1 MTDGIT
7 RRRWGLKGRLVLL
20 TLVVGTVPLLLGIGM
35 AYVQGT
41 RELQVVIGSSFAG
54 LATETARK
62 LDLVFGDDLTRLR
75 RIAADPVLVEAL
87 ERQAPVTRGN
97 SAPMMGVLQE
107 GERRWAAG
115 DPSLVRS
122 VTTGPLADALRRLAD
137 GETDPLS
144 NAVPQAV
151 TRAMFLTDA
160 MGRLVA
166 SINHDVRYAHG
177 DETWWQ
183 RTYDGGRGGQ
193 VAPGDASFDRQF
205 GTYTVALAVPVVN
218 AGRGRVV
225 GVLRRVFDAKAYL
238 DPFLAPIRFGK
249 TGHVMLI
256 DGDGTVMSCPI
267 LPTGARL
274 ADRDLVR
281 LVTSPQAGWVKAP
294 SDGHGSQTM
303 SIVGFSPLP
312 VTSRVTQRS
321 TGRAWHTFAWQ
332 SSDEL
337 FAPTRHLFAWISA
350 FGLVAIGLLGALAY
364 VAASRI
370 VTPIR
375 RLQEGAAL
383 IGRNGLKQPIAV
395 RTGDEIEQLADEIN
409 RMNARLQQ
417 AFSGLAHTVEEKTQ
431 EVRSLREYNEK
442 ILDSMP
448 NPILILDGNLV
459 EYVNQA
465 AKQAFGWSDDAV
477 RGVQVMELL
486 RTDEASSDRLRREL
500 WTQGASMDRPRDGD
514 GLAAGPSRSLRDPLA
529 PQPAATNPAQRELRI
544 GSAIYRYEVFDISI
558 PSTGARRIGL
568 VLRDTTG
575 ESRLQDQLI
584 ETEKLEGL
592 GVLTSGIG
600 HELNNPLLGI
610 LGLGEA
616 IRDASDAAQ
625 MREHATAIIERAM
638 HMAGIIRDFAGSAQ
652 PEVPESRGD
661 VDINERLDHTLK
673 VVGLTDGVA
682 GLAVR
687 KHYHPVPRI
696 RADPD
701 EIGQIF
707 VSVITNA
714 IQAMKGKGAIDL
726 TTDASRK
733 TITVSIRDSGPG
745 IPNAYLS
752 KIFDPFFTTK
762 PPGQGTGLGLTIAR
776 RLVMKYEGRIRVET
790 VEGAGTAF
798 ILTFPVSLPAPE

>member
-1 MTDGIT
+1 M
-7 RRRWGLKGRLVLL
+7 L
-20 TLVVGTVPLLLGIGM
+20 
-35 AYVQGT
+35 
-41 RELQVVIGSSFAG
+41 F
-54 LATETARK
+54 
-62 LDLVFGDDLTRLR
+62 
-75 RIAADPVLVEAL
+75 
-87 ERQAPVTRGN
+87 
-97 SAPMMGVLQE
+97 
-107 GERRWAAG
+107 
-115 DPSLVRS
+115 RS
-122 VTTGPLADALRRLAD
+122 
-137 GETDPLS
+137 
-144 NAVPQAV
+144 
-151 TRAMFLTDA
+151 
-160 MGRLVA
+160 
-166 SINHDVRYAHG
+166 RYAHG
-177 DETWWQ
+177 DEAWWQ
-183 RTYDGGRGGQ
+183 RTYAGGRGGQ
-193 VAPGDASFDRQF
+193 AAPGDVSFDRQF
-205 GTYTVALAVPVVN
+205 GTYTIALAVPVMD
-218 AGRGRVV
+218 ARRGRAI

-238 DPFLAPIRFGK
+238 DPSLAPIRFGK

-274 ADRDLVR
+274 ADQDLVR

-294 SDGHGSQTM
+294 SDGHGSRTR

-312 VTSRVTQRS
+312 VTGRVTQRS

-375 RLQEGAAL
+375 RLQEGAVL
-383 IGRNGLKQPIAV
+383 IGRNELKQPIAV

-431 EVRSLREYNEK
+431 EVRSLQEYNEK

-448 NPILILDGNLV
+448 NPILILDGDLV

-465 AKQAFGWSDDAV
+465 AKQAFGWGDDAA
-477 RGVQVMELL
+477 RGAHVLELL
-486 RTDEASSDRLRREL
+486 RTDEASSDRLRSEL
-500 WTQGASMDRPRDGD
+500 RTPGTSPDRPRD
-514 GLAAGPSRSLRDPLA
+514 AADPASSQRLRDPLA
-529 PQPAATNPAQRELRI
+529 PRPAAAAVPAQRELRI
-544 GSAIYRYEVFDISI
+544 GSAIYLYEVFDISI

-575 ESRLQDQLI
+575 ERRLQDQLI

-616 IRDASDAAQ
+616 IRDTNDTAQ

-638 HMAGIIRDFAGSAQ
+638 HMAGIIRDFAGSAHL
-652 PEVPESRGD
+652 EGGESRRD
-661 VDINERLDHTLK
+661 VDVNERLDHALK

-682 GLAVR
+682 GLAVH
-687 KHYHPVPRI
+687 KYYHPVPGI
-696 RADPD
+696 RAAPD
-701 EIGQIF
+701 EIGQVF

-714 IQAMKGKGAIDL
+714 IQAMKGKGTIDL
-726 TTDASRK
+726 TTEASADMI
-733 TITVSIRDSGPG
+733 TIRIRDSGPG
-745 IPNAYLS
+745 IPTAYLS

-762 PPGQGTGLGLTIAR
+762 APGQGTGLGLTIAR
-776 RLVMKYEGRIRVET
+776 RIVTKYGGQIRVET
-790 VEGAGTAF
+790 GEGAGTTF
-798 ILTFPVSLPAPE
+798 ILTFPSSSAAQE

>member
-1 MTDGIT
+1 MTDGIK

-35 AYVQGT
+35 AYFQGT
-41 RELQVVIGSSFAG
+41 HELQVVIGSSFAG

-62 LDLVFGDDLTRLR
+62 LDLVFGDELTRLN
-75 RIAADPVLVEAL
+75 RIAADLVLIDAL
-87 ERQAPVTRGN
+87 EGN
-97 SAPMMGVLQE
+97 PAPMTGLREE
-107 GERRWAAG
+107 GERRWEAR

-122 VTTGPLADALRRLAD
+122 VTTGPLADVLRRLAD
-137 GETDPLS
+137 GETDPS
-144 NAVPQAV
+144 SHAAHQAV
-151 TRAMFLTDA
+151 TRALFLTDA
-160 MGRLVA
+160 TGRLVA

-177 DETWWQ
+177 DEAWWQ
-183 RTYDGGRGGQ
+183 RTYNGGGGGQ
-193 VAPGDASFDRQF
+193 AAPGDASFDRQF
-205 GTYTVALAVPVVN
+205 GTYTVALAVPVMN
-218 AGRGRVV
+218 ARQGRVV

-238 DPFLAPIRFGK
+238 DPSLAPIRFGK

-375 RLQEGAAL
+375 RLQEGAVL
-383 IGRNGLKQPIAV
+383 IGRNELKQPIAV

-465 AKQAFGWSDDAV
+465 AKKAFGWSDAAV

-500 WTQGASMDRPRDGD
+500 WTQGASTDRPRDVD
-514 GLAAGPSRSLRDPLA
+514 APAAGPSRSLRDPLT
-529 PQPAATNPAQRELRI
+529 PQPAATNPAQQELRI

-584 ETEKLEGL
+584 QTEKLEGL

-616 IRDASDAAQ
+616 IRDGSDAAQ
-625 MREHATAIIERAM
+625 MREHATAIIQRSM
-638 HMAGIIRDFAGSAQ
+638 HMAGIIRDFAGSTH
-652 PEVPESRGD
+652 PEAGESRRD
-661 VDINERLDHTLK
+661 VDMNERLDHALK
-673 VVGLTDGVA
+673 IVGLTDGVA
-682 GLAVR
+682 GLVVH
-687 KHYHPVPRI
+687 KHYHPVPVI
-696 RADPD
+696 QAAPD
-701 EIGQIF
+701 EIGQVF

-714 IQAMKGKGAIDL
+714 IQAMKGKGTINL
-726 TTDASRK
+726 TTEASRK

-745 IPNAYLS
+745 IPKAYLS

-762 PPGQGTGLGLTIAR
+762 APGQGTGLGLTIAR
-776 RLVMKYEGRIRVET
+776 RLVMKYGGRIRVET

-798 ILTFPVSLPAPE
+798 ILTFPASLPAPE